1 MKTETNLKELALTVI
16 RMRNQ
21 EKRRDRRQHSNLVL
35 IFEENEFHVI
45 DCSLG
50 GLAISNGIDIFKKEQ
65 ELIAILSMP
74 RKDQKPVTMKIALK
88 VTRVDDQAEQTA
100 FQFENLSSE
109 NFTILEK
116 YLTHRSTLSLK

>member
-1 MKTETNLKELALTVI
+1 MTVI

-35 IFEENEFHVI
+35 IFEDNEFPVL

-50 GLAISNGIDIFKKEQ
+50 GLAVSNGIDIFKKEQ
-65 ELIAILSMP
+65 ELTAILSMP
-74 RKDQKPVTMKIALK
+74 LKDQKPVTMKIALK

-100 FQFENLSSE
+100 FRFENLSSE

-116 YLTHRSTLSLK
+116 YLTHRSTLPLK

>member
-1 MKTETNLKELALTVI
+1 MTVI

-35 IFEENEFHVI
+35 IFEDNEFRVL

-65 ELIAILSMP
+65 ELTAILSMP
-74 RKDQKPVTMKIALK
+74 LKDQKPVTMEIALK

-116 YLTHRSTLSLK
+116 YLTHRSTLPIN

>member
-1 MKTETNLKELALTVI
+1 
-16 RMRNQ
+16 MRNQ
-21 EKRRDRRQHSNLVL
+21 EKRRDRRQHSNLEL
-35 IFEENEFHVI
+35 IFEENEFRVL

-50 GLAISNGIDIFKKEQ
+50 GLAISSGIDIFKKEQ
-65 ELIAILSMP
+65 ELTAILSMP
-74 RKDQKPVTMKIALK
+74 LKDQKPVTMRIALK

-116 YLTHRSTLSLK
+116 YLTNRSTLLLK

>member
-1 MKTETNLKELALTVI
+1 
-16 RMRNQ
+16 MRNQ
-21 EKRRDRRQHSNLVL
+21 EKRRDRRQHSNLEL
-35 IFEENEFHVI
+35 IFEENEFRVL

-50 GLAISNGIDIFKKEQ
+50 GLSISNGIAIFKKEQ
-65 ELIAILSMP
+65 ELTAILSMP
-74 RKDQKPVTMKIALK
+74 LKDQKPVTMKLALK

-116 YLTHRSTLSLK
+116 YLTHRSTLPLK

>member
-1 MKTETNLKELALTVI
+1 
-16 RMRNQ
+16 MRNQ

-35 IFEENEFHVI
+35 IFEDNEFRVL

-65 ELIAILSMP
+65 ELTAILSMP
-74 RKDQKPVTMKIALK
+74 LKDQKPVIVKISLK

>member
-116 YLTHRSTLSLK
+116 YLTHRSTLPLK

>member
-1 MKTETNLKELALTVI
+1 MTVI
-16 RMRNQ
+16 RMRSQ

-35 IFEENEFHVI
+35 IFEDNEFRVL

-65 ELIAILSMP
+65 ELTAILSMP
-74 RKDQKPVTMKIALK
+74 LKDQKPVTMKIALK

-100 FQFENLSSE
+100 FQYENLSSE

>member
-1 MKTETNLKELALTVI
+1 
-16 RMRNQ
+16 MRNQ
-21 EKRRDRRQHSNLVL
+21 EKRRDRRQHSNLEL
-35 IFEENEFHVI
+35 IFEENEFRVL

-50 GLAISNGIDIFKKEQ
+50 GLSISNGIDIFKKEQ
-65 ELIAILSMP
+65 ELTAILSMP
-74 RKDQKPVTMKIALK
+74 LKDKKPVTLKIALK

-116 YLTHRSTLSLK
+116 YLTHRSTRPLK

>member
-1 MKTETNLKELALTVI
+1 
-16 RMRNQ
+16 MRNQ

-35 IFEENEFHVI
+35 LFEDNEFQVL

-50 GLAISNGIDIFKKEQ
+50 GLAISNGIDVFKKEQ
-65 ELIAILSMP
+65 ELTAILIMP
-74 RKDQKPVTMKIALK
+74 LKDQKPVTMKIALK

-116 YLTHRSTLSLK
+116 YLTHRSTLPLK

>member
-1 MKTETNLKELALTVI
+1 
-16 RMRNQ
+16 MRNQ
-21 EKRRDRRQHSNLVL
+21 EKRRDRRQHSNFVL
-35 IFEENEFHVI
+35 LFEDNEFQVL

-50 GLAISNGIDIFKKEQ
+50 GLAISNGIDVFKKEQ
-65 ELIAILSMP
+65 ELTAILIMP
-74 RKDQKPVTMKIALK
+74 LKDQKPVTMKIALK

>member
-1 MKTETNLKELALTVI
+1 
-16 RMRNQ
+16 MRNQ
-21 EKRRDRRQHSNLVL
+21 EKRRDRRQHSNLEL
-35 IFEENEFHVI
+35 IFEENEFRVL

-50 GLAISNGIDIFKKEQ
+50 GLSISNGIDIFKKEQ
-65 ELIAILSMP
+65 ELTAILNMP
-74 RKDQKPVTMKIALK
+74 LKDQKPVTMKITLK

-116 YLTHRSTLSLK
+116 YLTHRSTLPLK

>member
-1 MKTETNLKELALTVI
+1 MTVI

-65 ELIAILSMP
+65 ELTAILSMP

>member
-1 MKTETNLKELALTVI
+1 MRSKTNLLELALTVI

-50 GLAISNGIDIFKKEQ
+50 GLAISNGIDIFKKGQ

-74 RKDQKPVTMKIALK
+74 RKDQKPVRMKIALK

>member
-1 MKTETNLKELALTVI
+1 
-16 RMRNQ
+16 MRNQ
-21 EKRRDRRQHSNLVL
+21 EKRRDRRQHSNLEL
-35 IFEENEFHVI
+35 IFGENEFRVL

-50 GLAISNGIDIFKKEQ
+50 GLSISNGIDIFKKEQ
-65 ELIAILSMP
+65 ELTAILSMP
-74 RKDQKPVTMKIALK
+74 LKDQKPLTMKIALK

-116 YLTHRSTLSLK
+116 YLTHRSTLPLK

>member
-1 MKTETNLKELALTVI
+1 
-16 RMRNQ
+16 MRNQ

-35 IFEENEFHVI
+35 IFEDNEFRVL

-65 ELIAILSMP
+65 ELTAILSKP
-74 RKDQKPVTMKIALK
+74 LIDQKHVTMKIALK

-116 YLTHRSTLSLK
+116 YLTHRSTLPLK

>member
-1 MKTETNLKELALTVI
+1 
-16 RMRNQ
+16 MRNQ
-21 EKRRDRRQHSNLVL
+21 EKRRDRRQHSNLML
-35 IFEENEFHVI
+35 IFEDNEFRVL

-65 ELIAILSMP
+65 ELTAILSMP
-74 RKDQKPVTMKIALK
+74 LKDQKPVTMKIALK
-88 VTRVDDQAEQTA
+88 VTRVDDLAGQTA

-116 YLTHRSTLSLK
+116 YLTHRSTLPLK

>member
-1 MKTETNLKELALTVI
+1 MGVI
-16 RMRNQ
+16 RFLC
-21 EKRRDRRQHSNLVL
+21 KSYLLFLCLDRARTNRGINFSIESL
-35 IFEENEFHVI
+35 
-45 DCSLG
+45 CSLS
-50 GLAISNGIDIFKKEQ
+50 LYLEPEEQ

-74 RKDQKPVTMKIALK
+74 LKNQKPVTMKIALK

-116 YLTHRSTLSLK
+116 YLTHRSTLPLK

>member
-1 MKTETNLKELALTVI
+1 
-16 RMRNQ
+16 MRNQ
-21 EKRRDRRQHSNLVL
+21 EKRRDRRQHSNLEL
-35 IFEENEFHVI
+35 IFEENEFRVL

-50 GLAISNGIDIFKKEQ
+50 GLSISNGIDIFKKEQ
-65 ELIAILSMP
+65 ELTAILSMP
-74 RKDQKPVTMKIALK
+74 LKDKKPVTLKIALK

-116 YLTHRSTLSLK
+116 YLTHRSTLPLK

>member
-1 MKTETNLKELALTVI
+1 
-16 RMRNQ
+16 MRNQ
-21 EKRRDRRQHSNLVL
+21 EKRRDRRQHSNFVL
-35 IFEENEFHVI
+35 LFEDNEFQVL

-50 GLAISNGIDIFKKEQ
+50 GLAISNGIDVFKKEQ
-65 ELIAILSMP
+65 ELTAILIMP
-74 RKDQKPVTMKIALK
+74 LKDQKPVTMKIALK

-116 YLTHRSTLSLK
+116 YLTHRSTLPLK